1 MRKCELSTKHQNMI
15 DWCTLTLALTQS
27 KYTCVRIYS
36 SVKKILL
43 ASGSIIAPARKLIR
57 WWANWGTIDFLH
69 CTIAQELCPYIDSN
83 KTDRTQNHAL

>member
-36 SVKKILL
+36 SVKKDT
-43 ASGSIIAPARKLIR
+43 SGIR
-57 WWANWGTIDFLH
+57 INYSAGTQAH
-69 CTIAQELCPYIDSN
+69 TMVG
-83 KTDRTQNHAL
+83 